1 VEHGQTNGIIA
12 NSGKVGEFV
21 DGRFVGSFGV
31 AAGDPGN
38 ASKRRGAGWIS
49 VPKRDADARVTA
61 AQVHFTHAPVT
72 ESGVVEFEGWLSSS
86 FEPLA
91 RRY

>member
-1 VEHGQTNGIIA
+1 MALSPIA
-12 NSGKVGEFV
+12 VGEFV
-21 DGRFVGSFGV
+21 GDLLGRLAGV
-31 AAGDPGN
+31 AAGDSGK
-38 ASKRRGAGWIS
+38 ALKRCSVGWVS
-49 VPKRDADARVTA
+49 VPERDADARVTA